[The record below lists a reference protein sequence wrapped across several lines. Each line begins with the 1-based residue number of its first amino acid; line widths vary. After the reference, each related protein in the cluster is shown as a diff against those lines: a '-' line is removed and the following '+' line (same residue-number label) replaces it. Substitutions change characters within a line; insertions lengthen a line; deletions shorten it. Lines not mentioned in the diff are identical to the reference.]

1 MLNATSERWQ
11 LADVMLS
18 CCCTDSGLDLHLGRS
33 TLRPCCLTADVAE
46 TVGERATTMLQ
57 EEALTCVVA
66 AGFSSLL
73 DVSGG
78 APHARVPD
86 NRRMLTHMRAPDRK
100 RRLGPRTF
108 GVVKIVEK

>member
-1 MLNATSERWQ
+1 M
-11 LADVMLS
+11 
-18 CCCTDSGLDLHLGRS
+18 
-33 TLRPCCLTADVAE
+33 ADVAE
-46 TVGERATTMLQ
+46 KVGERATTMLQ

-78 APHARVPD
+78 APHARVHHQKAYAH
-86 NRRMLTHMRAPDRK
+86 THVRAPDRK